1 MNRTIQ
7 EYLKDYGYG
16 YDVVVPTELFE
27 RQKAEEL
34 HESKLA
40 LPKDGPTYRD
50 DRKHHSVHVTDTRG
64 VERGEKKGGVI
75 VGHLE
80 VFNPEHHP
88 VLHALVDYP
97 LWWWKNRILEKN
109 NL

>member
-1 MNRTIQ
+1 MADTIK
-7 EYLKDYGYG
+7 EYLSKYGHG
-16 YDVVVPTELFE
+16 CDMVIPTELFE
-27 RQKAEEL
+27 QQKDEEL
-34 HESKLA
+34 HESRLA

-50 DRKHHSVHVTDTRG
+50 DRKRHSVHVTDTRG
-64 VERGEKKGGVI
+64 IDRGEKKGDVV

-97 LWWWKNRILEKN
+97 LWWLRNRILEKN
-109 NL
+109 TL